1 MSSPLSSSVR
11 AALGGAALLLAV
23 AAPGAAQTTAAAPA
37 PPAAAA
43 APLDL
48 AGSWTGE
55 YFIAQ
60 GQGPMAMTFAKAD
73 SGWGGTVEVTTPERT
88 MKSAIGTVTV
98 DGSAV
103 TFTAVL
109 DGADV
114 TFRATFQAGELAGK
128 LVAIQN
134 GNTVAEGDWS
144 AHHMP

>member
-1 MSSPLSSSVR
+1 MPSPLSSSVR

-37 PPAAAA
+37 AVAA
-43 APLDL
+43 APVDL
-48 AGSWTGE
+48 TGSWTGE
-55 YFIAQ
+55 FFIPQ
-60 GQGPMAMTFAKAD
+60 GQGPMAMTFTKAD

-88 MKSAIGTVTV
+88 MKAAIGTVTV

-114 TFRATFQAGELAGK
+114 TFKATFQGGELAGK
-128 LVAIQN
+128 LVATQN

-144 AHHMP
+144 AHHTP